1 MLTPQRG
8 CFKSDGSW
16 DSDVTVNILRFNF
29 MFALVNTALALDGGQ
44 CWSQRGAKINVF
56 PSSYLWESDIS
67 GRAHF
72 VEKKKKENHLVVI
85 EIYVGPHQPPIC
97 GLQSKIQVREA
108 TKKWYILGIFPKPP
122 PPPPRYI

>member
-44 CWSQRGAKINVF
+44 CWFPRGKLMSTLFQPLICGIFLECLANLVEKEEERK
-56 PSSYLWESDIS
+56 PPCC
-67 GRAHF
+67 
-72 VEKKKKENHLVVI
+72 EKKKKKSPCCGRNLCWSSPASHLW
-85 EIYVGPHQPPIC
+85 
-97 GLQSKIQVREA
+97 A
-108 TKKWYILGIFPKPP
+108 TE
-122 PPPPRYI
+122 

>member
-44 CWSQRGAKINVF
+44 CWSPRGAKINVF

-67 GRAHF
+67 GMAYF
-72 VEKKKKENHLVVI
+72 VENMKKENHLDVKRKR
-85 EIYVGPHQPPIC
+85 
-97 GLQSKIQVREA
+97 KI
-108 TKKWYILGIFPKPP
+108 TLL
-122 PPPPRYI
+122 

>member
-44 CWSQRGAKINVF
+44 CWSPRGAKINVF

-67 GRAHF
+67 GMAHF
-72 VEKKKKENHLVVI
+72 VEKKKKENHLDVKRKR
-85 EIYVGPHQPPIC
+85 
-97 GLQSKIQVREA
+97 KI
-108 TKKWYILGIFPKPP
+108 TLL
-122 PPPPRYI
+122 